1 MARPARL
8 STPIG
13 DELQVSEGMLEDID
27 LKETAIVQLE
37 RIGFARIEAVPEDG
51 PVEMLFLHG

>member
-13 DELQVSEGMLEDID
+13 EKLQVSEGMLEDID
-27 LKETAIVQLE
+27 LKETSIVQLE
-37 RIGFARIEAVPEDG
+37 RVGFARIESIPEDG

>member
-1 MARPARL
+1 
-8 STPIG
+8 
-13 DELQVSEGMLEDID
+13 MLEDID

-51 PVEMLFLHG
+51 LVEMLFLHG